1 MCLGKSIPLGCPL
14 LNLATPLA
22 WPFLLPKDTQKMRV
36 FAHLNRAAA
45 LLLVGACL
53 HTHAAELR
61 VVTHESF
68 DLPKP
73 LLEQFEKRQG
83 VTLRI
88 VKAGDA
94 GEMVNKLIL
103 SKGQPIG
110 DVVYGIDNSL
120 LGRARSAGILA
131 PLPADLKDLKPS
143 DALAQAAPEAVK
155 AADWLPVDWGHV
167 TLNADKAWFESQKMP
182 LPKSLDDLAQP
193 QYARLLVV
201 ENPATSSPGMA
212 FLAAS
217 VAAKGDG
224 VWGWWAQLRQGGVKV
239 AKSWSDAYYKE
250 FTRNGGTRPLVVS
263 YATSPAA
270 EVFYSEKKIE
280 SSPTLNVSVPGGVF
294 VQVEGIALIK
304 GGKQAEAAAQF
315 MRFMRSAEVQSALQT
330 TMWMW
335 PAQAGVALDPVMQH
349 AGPAPQVQALG
360 AATLHD
366 SAKAWRQRFADVVL
380 R

>member
-1 MCLGKSIPLGCPL
+1 
-14 LNLATPLA
+14 
-22 WPFLLPKDTQKMRV
+22 MRV

-131 PLPADLKDLKPS
+131 PLPADLKGLKPS

-182 LPKSLDDLAQP
+182 LPKSLDDLAKP

-315 MRFMRSAEVQSALQT
+315 MRFMRSAEAV
-330 TMWMW
+330 WFW
-335 PAQAGVALDPVMQH
+335 P
-349 AGPAPQVQALG
+349 
-360 AATLHD
+360 
-366 SAKAWRQRFADVVL
+366 
-380 R
+380 

>member
-1 MCLGKSIPLGCPL
+1 
-14 LNLATPLA
+14 
-22 WPFLLPKDTQKMRV
+22 
-36 FAHLNRAAA
+36 
-45 LLLVGACL
+45 
-53 HTHAAELR
+53 
-61 VVTHESF
+61 
-68 DLPKP
+68 
-73 LLEQFEKRQG
+73 
-83 VTLRI
+83 
-88 VKAGDA
+88 
-94 GEMVNKLIL
+94 
-103 SKGQPIG
+103 
-110 DVVYGIDNSL
+110 
-120 LGRARSAGILA
+120 
-131 PLPADLKDLKPS
+131 
-143 DALAQAAPEAVK
+143 
-155 AADWLPVDWGHV
+155 
-167 TLNADKAWFESQKMP
+167 
-182 LPKSLDDLAQP
+182 
-193 QYARLLVV
+193 
-201 ENPATSSPGMA
+201 MA

-294 VQVEGIALIK
+294 VQVEDIALIK

-315 MRFMRSAEVQSALQT
+315 MRFMRSDEVQSALQT

>member
-1 MCLGKSIPLGCPL
+1 
-14 LNLATPLA
+14 
-22 WPFLLPKDTQKMRV
+22 MRF
-36 FAHLNRAAA
+36 FAHLTRAASA
-45 LLLVGACL
+45 LLLMGACF
-53 HTHAAELR
+53 HSPAAELR

-73 LLEQFEKRQG
+73 LLEQFERRQG

-131 PLPADLKDLKPS
+131 PLPTSLKDLKSS
-143 DALAQAAPEAVK
+143 DALVQAAPEVVK

-167 TLNADKAWFESQKMP
+167 TLNADKAWFEAQKMA
-182 LPKSLDDLAQP
+182 LPQSLDELAQP

-212 FLAAS
+212 FLAAT

-224 VWGWWAQLRQGGVKV
+224 VWDWWARLRQGGVKV

-304 GGKQAEAAAQF
+304 GGQQAEAGAQF
-315 MRFMRSAEVQSALQT
+315 MRFMRSSEVQSALQT

-335 PAQAGVALDPVMQH
+335 PAQAGVALERVMQH
-349 AGPAPQVQALG
+349 AGSAPQATALS

-366 SAKAWRQRFADVVL
+366 SAKAWRQRFAEVVL